1 MRVLCYYHC
10 MSNINSVEEATEL
23 LKKSGFIS
31 LLGIE
36 ILELAPKSAKGR
48 MMLAAK
54 YCNPYGSMHGGC
66 LYSLA
71 DTVCGTLA
79 NSKGC
84 EVATADGD
92 LRFLEPAASTRYVY
106 CEALL
111 KKSGRH
117 LITVAAEITDDNGKL
132 LACGTYTFFR
142 MA

>member
-1 MRVLCYYHC
+1 
-10 MSNINSVEEATEL
+10 MSDINSVETATEL

-31 LLGIE
+31 LLDIK
-36 ILELAPKSAKGR
+36 ILELGQDNAKGR
-48 MMLAAK
+48 MPFAAK

-84 EVATADGD
+84 EVATSDGD
-92 LRFLEPAASTRYVY
+92 LRFLEPAVDTRYIY
-106 CEALL
+106 CTALL
-111 KKSGRH
+111 KKGGRH
-117 LITVAAEITDDNGKL
+117 LITVTAELTDDNGKL